1 MNINLNILSA
11 AVLAVISTGAMAQLE
26 PPAVP
31 AIYAAGPTSPLV
43 SSTDLSLAER
53 TAYAN
58 YEAVMQIAEA
68 RIHATSCSNS
78 AGDFAVTAKSDGAVG
93 SPATNY
99 VKVVSPGG
107 SFTVAANSTAPDT
120 LDNRGQLITVEMAS
134 GILKSRLVSLY
145 HADVA
150 FNGVNNMMDS
160 TSYVSV
166 LSINNKLD
174 KYYGKVI
181 KDFYRGSLDD
191 TAADYYNIYDWG
203 LQALDKLGY
212 PVNKY
217 WQRSKSHR
225 DDGSI
230 GRTVFVKDRLVGATS
245 CRIVIDTSGANN
257 QDFFD
262 QTGWLRIQTNVTPGT
277 PVAEFGQYPF

>member
-1 MNINLNILSA
+1 MNIKLNIITAAILA
-11 AVLAVISTGAMAQLE
+11 AVSTAALAQE
-26 PPAVP
+26 PPAAP
-31 AIYAAGPTSPLV
+31 GIYSAGPTSPLV
-43 SSTDLSLAER
+43 ASTDLSLAER

-68 RIHATSCSNS
+68 RIHATSCSTS
-78 AGDFAVTAKSDGAVG
+78 AGQFAVTAKSDGTVF
-93 SPATNY
+93 SPSTNY
-99 VKVVSPGG
+99 VKVVSDGG
-107 SFTVAANSTAPDT
+107 SLTVSATSQLPDT
-120 LDNRGQLITVEMAS
+120 IDNRGQLISVDMAA
-134 GILKSRLVSLY
+134 GILKSKPVQLY

-160 TSYVSV
+160 TSSVSV
-166 LSINNKLD
+166 LSINNRFD

-191 TAADYYNIYDWG
+191 QTNEYYNIYDWG

-230 GRTVFVKDRLVGATS
+230 GRTVFVKDRLVGPTS
-245 CRIVIDTSGANN
+245 CRITIDTSGFNN
-257 QDFFD
+257 EDFFD
-262 QTGWLRIQTNVTPGT
+262 QTGWLKIAVVSPGT
-277 PVAEFGQYPF
+277 PVAEFGQYPFN